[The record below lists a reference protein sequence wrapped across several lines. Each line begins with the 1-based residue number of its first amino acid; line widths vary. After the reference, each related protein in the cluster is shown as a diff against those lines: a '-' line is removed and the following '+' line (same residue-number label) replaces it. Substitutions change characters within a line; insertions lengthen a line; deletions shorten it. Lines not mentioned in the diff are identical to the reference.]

1 MPMAVFKL
9 FEGWSTR
16 KKIGVGILG
25 LSAFVMVA
33 GIVGAILGIG
43 EGPKPAEFE
52 VIGVRMGP
60 FMTISAD
67 VRNIGKAEGTHVAEL
82 RIDGVVR
89 ENKSVTL
96 KGEKSTTIWFRTTV
110 PAVEGTHIIE
120 VDGASATV
128 KIGRVHRVG

>member
-1 MPMAVFKL
+1 MPIGVFKL

-16 KKIGVGILG
+16 KKIGVSILG
-25 LSAFVMVA
+25 LSVFVIVA

-52 VIGVRMGP
+52 VTSLRVGP
-60 FMTISAD
+60 VMTISAD
-67 VRNIGKAEGTHVAEL
+67 VKNVGETEGMYIAEL

-96 KGEKSTTIWFRTTV
+96 GGGETTTIGFRTTV
-110 PAVEGTHIIE
+110 PAEEGTHTIE
-120 VDGASATV
+120 VGEASITV
-128 KIGRVHRVG
+128 EISK